1 MNILYVCTGNSC
13 RSQIAEGWTRQLGG
27 DRVSVRSAGIEA
39 HGLNPN
45 AVAAMQAVGIDISR
59 QTSSILD
66 DADIAWAEVVVTVCG
81 HADEHCPVLPTGTQ
95 RIHWPFEDPARVVG
109 NDQEITNAFAATR
122 DGIRVRVE
130 ELLSESATTSK
141 SCAKNS

>member
-27 DRVSVRSAGIEA
+27 DRVCVRSAGIEA

-109 NDQEITNAFAATR
+109 SDQEITNAFLIMYKAQQGHDLTH
-122 DGIRVRVE
+122 
-130 ELLSESATTSK
+130 
-141 SCAKNS
+141 

>member
-27 DRVSVRSAGIEA
+27 DHVSVRSAGLEA
-39 HGLNPN
+39 HGLNPD
-45 AVAAMQAVGIDISR
+45 AVASMQAAGIDISN
-59 QTSSILD
+59 QTSTILD
-66 DADIAWAEVVVTVCG
+66 DADLAWADVVVTVCG

-95 RIHWPFEDPARVVG
+95 RIHWPFEDPARFVG
-109 NDQEITNAFAATR
+109 SDLEIKNAFAATR
-122 DGIRVRVE
+122 DGMRVRVE
-130 ELLSESATTSK
+130 ELLSESAATSE